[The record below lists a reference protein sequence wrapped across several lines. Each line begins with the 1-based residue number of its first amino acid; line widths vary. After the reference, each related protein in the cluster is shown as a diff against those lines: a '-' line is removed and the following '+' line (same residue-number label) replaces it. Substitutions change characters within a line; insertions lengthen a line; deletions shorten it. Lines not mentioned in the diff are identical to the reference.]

1 MNTIKEAKRQPTE
14 WKKIF
19 ANHNSDKGLTFRK
32 HKEVQLSNKKTVQ
45 LEVVPGLGKSP
56 GKGNGNPL
64 QYFCLKNSMDREAW
78 WATVHRVTES
88 RTQLSNFTFFHFG
101 LSPSISSSCQYYQGP
116 SAQLLQKKM
125 KIFGTCSSLLL
136 ICTFHYILYYAVEEK
151 KIFPNLHRIPDWV
164 LKLH

>member
-88 RTQLSNFTFFHFG
+88 RTQLSDFTFFSFFLSKHFDRH
-101 LSPSISSSCQYYQGP
+101 LSKEDIPTANSQQPHERKPNISGYQRN
-116 SAQLLQKKM
+116 ANQNQKEM
-125 KIFGTCSSLLL
+125 P
-136 ICTFHYILYYAVEEK
+136 
-151 KIFPNLHRIPDWV
+151 FPTH
-164 LKLH
+164 